1 MSVRVEALREAASAL
16 EQERESIMEMIQ
28 AIQTG
33 QEMRNICPG
42 EAAPRPRPR
51 HGSDTVPQTWCMTK
65 TDTGSLILTDF
76 QPRILIQIGCFIS
89 VITDLCLLLSRGEGG
104 AGVDR

>member
-42 EAAPRPRPR
+42 EAAHR
-51 HGSDTVPQTWCMTK
+51 HRHRHCLAPLRDFAFQTK
-65 TDTGSLILTDF
+65 TNTGSLI
-76 QPRILIQIGCFIS
+76 
-89 VITDLCLLLSRGEGG
+89 
-104 AGVDR
+104 

>member
-42 EAAPRPRPR
+42 EAAHCHCHRLWLRC
-51 HGSDTVPQTWCMTK
+51 GTLCSK
-65 TDTGSLILTDF
+65 TDRGSLI
-76 QPRILIQIGCFIS
+76 
-89 VITDLCLLLSRGEGG
+89 
-104 AGVDR
+104 